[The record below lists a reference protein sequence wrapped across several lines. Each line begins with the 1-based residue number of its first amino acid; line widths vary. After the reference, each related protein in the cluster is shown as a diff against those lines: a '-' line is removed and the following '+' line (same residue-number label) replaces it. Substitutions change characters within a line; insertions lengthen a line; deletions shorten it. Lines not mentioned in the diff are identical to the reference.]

1 MAGRASTFSPH
12 YTPSSL
18 PPSLQMIFSQRFPC
32 GKAGYDGEREG
43 INYSASTTNRPT
55 DRELCHSFFLS
66 CRLSLPLSLRP
77 SFLGRLGEI
86 LWPIPGGSRGKQSS
100 AVQRGVKQCFCC
112 CVLIKPVNGS
122 LMSLCHRERERERGS
137 GEGERKRGRK
147 TEPHKTLH
155 ECE

>member
-18 PPSLQMIFSQRFPC
+18 PPSLSPNDFLAAVSLR
-32 GKAGYDGEREG
+32 KSRLRRREREG
-43 INYSASTTNRPT
+43 INYSASTTNRPP
-55 DRELCHSFFLS
+55 DRPRALPFLLSFLP
-66 CRLSLPLSLRP
+66 PLSLSPP

-100 AVQRGVKQCFCC
+100 AAQRGVKQCFCC

-122 LMSLCHRERERERGS
+122 LMSLCHRERAAREKG
-137 GEGERKRGRK
+137 RKRGRK